1 MKIKTALILLI
12 CLNLILCA
20 SSQKKL
26 EKSREKDPLY
36 QYNMGLFFLNQGNT
50 DEAIKHFN
58 KALALKS
65 DYDLALCMIG
75 LAHSMNG
82 KFNEAINYLKKALS
96 ISPGL
101 TEAHNYLGVVY
112 QELGLLDEAEKEFM
126 IATLDKTYLSRDNP
140 YYNLAR
146 IYFARDKLEEA
157 LNYVNKALEISRNF
171 RMANNLKGMI
181 LEKQL
186 KYKEA
191 IESYKMALKNLE
203 TETALSRNVAMDYYV
218 SINFSLAVAYF
229 KNNELDKAKEIFIN
243 IYPGVT
249 DPEMKLKIEQYLK
262 AIK

>member
-1 MKIKTALILLI
+1 MKIKTALILFI

-26 EKSREKDPLY
+26 EKSREKDPLH
-36 QYNMGLFFLNQGNT
+36 QYNMGLFFLNEGNVN
-50 DEAIKHFN
+50 EAIKHFN

-65 DYDLALCMIG
+65 DYDLALCMMG
-75 LAHSMNG
+75 LAHLMNG
-82 KFNEAINYLKKALS
+82 KLNEAINYLKRSLS

-126 IATLDKTYLSRDNP
+126 IATLDKTYLSRDSP

-157 LNYVNKALEISRNF
+157 LNYVNKALELNKNSRL
-171 RMANNLKGMI
+171 ANNLKGMI

-191 IESYKMALKNLE
+191 IESYKAALKNLE
-203 TETALSRNVAMDYYV
+203 MEKALSRNVAMDYYV
-218 SINFSLAVAYF
+218 SINYSLAVAYF

-249 DPEMKLKIEQYLK
+249 DPEIKLKIEQYLK